1 MDAGPIYY
9 QTTLEN
15 LPLNKAEIYEALAKT
30 GANWL
35 VENIDNLPEPA
46 IQDETKA
53 TFCSKFDRSMGE
65 LTPEVDDASTTYRK
79 IIAYQ
84 GFPKPKYTF
93 FGIKCIVLEA
103 RLADDSPITITCA
116 DGKKISVDRLQPEGR
131 KAMDARSF
139 LNGYKK

>member
-1 MDAGPIYY
+1 MKDYI
-9 QTTLEN
+9 
-15 LPLNKAEIYEALAKT
+15 KKFYE
-30 GANWL
+30 
-35 VENIDNLPEPA
+35 
-46 IQDETKA
+46 
-53 TFCSKFDRSMGE
+53 SH
-65 LTPEVDDASTTYRK
+65 RK

-84 GFPKPKYTF
+84 GFPKPRYTF

-131 KAMDARSF
+131 KAMDAKSF

>member
-1 MDAGPIYY
+1 
-9 QTTLEN
+9 
-15 LPLNKAEIYEALAKT
+15 
-30 GANWL
+30 
-35 VENIDNLPEPA
+35 
-46 IQDETKA
+46 
-53 TFCSKFDRSMGE
+53 MGE
-65 LTPEVDDASTTYRK
+65 LTPETDDASTTYRK

-131 KAMDARSF
+131 KAMDAKSF